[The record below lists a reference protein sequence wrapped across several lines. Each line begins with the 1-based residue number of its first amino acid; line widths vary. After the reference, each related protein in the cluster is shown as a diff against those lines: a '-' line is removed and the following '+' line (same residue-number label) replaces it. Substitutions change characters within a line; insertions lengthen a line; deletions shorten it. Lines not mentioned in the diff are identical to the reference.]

1 MDNSTHALFEV
12 TDTSWRKS
20 WWQWSL
26 ETCSM
31 VFDKRDWRK
40 HILYLKGVKMLL
52 TFPLSSLENS
62 NMLHCFLFAAYDSR
76 LLILLPYLTSSRAHA
91 IDFWTVKDSL
101 FLSFQLSL
109 CMCPFFKSFDFD
121 FICCS
126 QDARTVVPFMW
137 KPQINHLYSLIGIL
151 SFFMAPNS
159 FEEWSIGF
167 RFLYLH
173 QHKKAFCCI

>member
-1 MDNSTHALFEV
+1 MVAVVSWNVQHGFWQKGLKEAHSVSQRGQNAPDISIVLFRKFKYVALF
-12 TDTSWRKS
+12 
-20 WWQWSL
+20 
-26 ETCSM
+26 
-31 VFDKRDWRK
+31 
-40 HILYLKGVKMLL
+40 
-52 TFPLSSLENS
+52 PL
-62 NMLHCFLFAAYDSR
+62 CCIWFR